1 MLPPVYLVKKLQI
14 SMKEQKTNWL
24 KFSSIGFQIAAS
36 LLLFGWIGNLIDNR
50 FSTNSIF
57 LVCGLLL
64 GGISS
69 LYQVWKMAQ
78 NQ

>member
-1 MLPPVYLVKKLQI
+1 
-14 SMKEQKTNWL
+14 MKEQKPNWF

-36 LLLFGWIGNLIDNR
+36 LLLFGWLGNLIDKKL
-50 FSTNSIF
+50 STDPIF

-64 GGISS
+64 GRVVS
-69 LYQVWKMAQ
+69 LYQVWAMTQ